1 MNYTIKSGFCIIV
14 VSFMLQLASY
24 EAFAG
29 GNDISI
35 PSGTTQQDFRDITEQ
50 VGLAISYMPLAPAA
64 PLGLLGFD
72 AGVEITAVNLNQ
84 SLPVWAKVIADR
96 KIPDYVYL
104 PKLHV
109 QKGLPLGLDV
119 GVIYSKLPNSN
130 LSMIGGELKWA
141 FLQGGI
147 VMPAAAVRASYT
159 KLLGVSDVDLNTYGL
174 DLSASKGIAFLTP
187 YAGVGMVWI
196 TSRAHPTVTITP
208 SLNAEQINRVKGY
221 VGLRASILHFISLV
235 AEADF
240 SAIQAYTLRLNISF

>member
-1 MNYTIKSGFCIIV
+1 MLQIIKVGLGILV
-14 VSFMLQLASY
+14 VSFLLLFNSHKA
-24 EAFAG
+24 AAG
-29 GNDISI
+29 GNDIIFIS
-35 PSGTTQQDFRDITEQ
+35 PPTQQDFRDLTEQ

-72 AGVEITAVNLNQ
+72 AGVEVTAVNLDQ
-84 SLPVWAKVIADR
+84 SKPVWAKVIADG

-119 GVIYSKLPNSN
+119 GVIYAKMPNSN

-141 FLQGGI
+141 LLEGGV
-147 VMPAAAVRASYT
+147 VMPAVALHGSYT
-159 KLLGVSDVDLNTYGL
+159 KLLGVSEVDLNTYGL
-174 DLSASKGIAFLTP
+174 DLSASKGVAFLTP

-196 TSRAHPTVTITP
+196 TSRAHPNILV
-208 SLNAEQINRVKGY
+208 SLKAEQINAVKGY
-221 VGLRASILHFISLV
+221 AGLRVSILHFISLV

-240 SAIQAYTLRLNISF
+240 SKIQAYTLRLNISF

>member
-1 MNYTIKSGFCIIV
+1 MGR
-14 VSFMLQLASY
+14 MLKIGTGAVILCFILLFNSY
-24 EAFAG
+24 KAIAG
-29 GNDISI
+29 GNNITI
-35 PSGTTQQDFRDITEQ
+35 PAGLSQSEFRDLTEQ
-50 VGLAISYMPLAPAA
+50 VGLAISYMPLAPAE

-72 AGVEITAVNLNQ
+72 AGIEITAVNISQ
-84 SLPVWAKVIADR
+84 SLPVWSKVISDG
-96 KIPDYVYL
+96 KIMDYIYL

-119 GVIYSKLPNSN
+119 GVVYTKMPNSN

-147 VMPAAAVRASYT
+147 VMPAVALRASYT

-187 YAGVGMVWI
+187 YAGIGMVWI
-196 TSRAHPTVTITP
+196 TSRAHANGVT
-208 SLNAEQINRVKGY
+208 LKAEQVNRVKGFA
-221 VGLRASILHFISLV
+221 GLRISILHFISLV

-240 SAIQAYTLRLNISF
+240 SKIQAYSLRANISF